1 MTMSPYA
8 QRRLS
13 SASPPESPTSAGPDD
28 TDGDVRPPKRLR
40 TRACLRCRRRKQR
53 CDHNRPCQNCA
64 RAGELCSADSSA
76 RLPGP
81 RPPPTTLSG
90 SEPFMTASAVLR
102 PPSRRAEDGDP
113 GPETSSGALSR
124 LADLAAIE
132 ARISHLEHSTLSPA
146 SAAQPLVATPQPSV
160 VAAAVHAST
169 ATSVPH
175 SLSLPAAALLGTF
188 AAPLLIRDH
197 HSAPAATVE
206 PEPDEPGLDLDR
218 ETHETLLRTYEAKVQ
233 WRYPFLR
240 LHRLRTGSHSSRR
253 RPWEP
258 GAAFFT
264 AMVYSISLL
273 VDKALAN
280 LGGTAAGLHD
290 EYYRLAVTRHLATVL
305 EQTDRLLHV
314 QAYLVLAM
322 HAVYSPSTERIITLA
337 SAAMRA
343 CVMAQLHCA
352 AAEPEPSDVA
362 ARVRIQMRRRV
373 FWCAYKLDRTVGATF
388 HLPCAVSDSHITVRL
403 YANVDDAD
411 LEQHCS
417 RATASI
423 GDGGELRGVD
433 RLTNVSAALHVV
445 YCRQIQ
451 SEILNFTLHRNHA
464 AHHSHDD
471 RWRLRVLDKL
481 DRWRVLWQR
490 YEQPGSS
497 TNTSGTSNWDWID
510 MVYSYSLGMLY
521 RPTKAS
527 VFDSAG
533 AWTVKASV
541 QALLIFRRFHRDTA
555 NTTELWLGLVTQFK
569 CGVALL
575 YTFFATPPALRPPVF
590 EHPDVPEAVRACSI
604 TLTLIG
610 ERWPQSRCLR
620 DTFDLLAREVPLTE
634 HAFAQHYST
643 SSTAGPMA
651 PSSTPARPRV
661 RDESRRALLE
671 LLVDLEH
678 IVVHRDTLRMIRE
691 MATEEFPVYHQDA
704 AVAAAAGSMSSV
716 PGGVD
721 SMAADGDGPGRGG
734 GGMATVSRAAARGS
748 AAHGATM
755 GGGGVVDRRTETQQP
770 RTQDQELE
778 VPEHFFQPATP
789 SGLYFDGLGLAD
801 ESLAETGIEYPTYL
815 DTFDFSDPF
824 RL

>member
-1 MTMSPYA
+1 
-8 QRRLS
+8 
-13 SASPPESPTSAGPDD
+13 
-28 TDGDVRPPKRLR
+28 
-40 TRACLRCRRRKQR
+40 
-53 CDHNRPCQNCA
+53 
-64 RAGELCSADSSA
+64 
-76 RLPGP
+76 
-81 RPPPTTLSG
+81 
-90 SEPFMTASAVLR
+90 MTASTALR
-102 PPSRRAEDGDP
+102 PSSRLADDVNPEP
-113 GPETSSGALSR
+113 GPGPSPSPLSR

-146 SAAQPLVATPQPSV
+146 SAAQAPVATPQPSV

-169 ATSVPH
+169 ATSVP
-175 SLSLPAAALLGTF
+175 LSRSTPAAALLGTF
-188 AAPLLIRDH
+188 AAPLLTRTD
-197 HSAPAATVE
+197 HSASAVAAELEV
-206 PEPDEPGLDLDR
+206 DEPALDLDR
-218 ETHETLLRTYEAKVQ
+218 ETHEALLRTYEAKVQ

-240 LHRLRTGSHSSRR
+240 LHHLRTGSHTSSSRSSSRR
-253 RPWEP
+253 RPREP

-273 VDKALAN
+273 VDKTLAN

-290 EYYRLAVTRHLATVL
+290 EYYRLAVTRHLAAVF
-305 EQTDRLLHV
+305 EQPDRLLHV

-362 ARVRIQMRRRV
+362 ARVHIQMRRRV

-403 YANVDDAD
+403 YANVDDPD

-417 RATASI
+417 RATTVGSAAGS
-423 GDGGELRGVD
+423 GGEVRGVD
-433 RLTNVSAALHVV
+433 RLTDVSAALHVV

-464 AHHSHDD
+464 AHHRHDD

-490 YEQPGSS
+490 YEQPGSG
-497 TNTSGTSNWDWID
+497 TNTSGTGNWDWID
-510 MVYSYSLGMLY
+510 MMYSYSLGMLY
-521 RPTKAS
+521 RPTKTS

-541 QALLIFRRFHRDTA
+541 QALLIFRRFQRDTA

-634 HAFAQHYST
+634 HAFARHYST
-643 SSTAGPMA
+643 SSSAAAGPMSA
-651 PSSTPARPRV
+651 ASTASRSQHPLPAAVPARPRV
-661 RDESRRALLE
+661 RDEARRALLE

-691 MATEEFPVYHQDA
+691 MATEEFPVYALDA
-704 AVAAAAGSMSSV
+704 TAGSAHPV
-716 PGGVD
+716 IPGDIGP
-721 SMAADGDGPGRGG
+721 MAADRDGLGGGG
-734 GGMATVSRAAARGS
+734 GGMATASRAAADGPG
-748 AAHGATM
+748 AHGATVGA
-755 GGGGVVDRRTETQQP
+755 GGSGAGDRRTEAQQA
-770 RTQDQELE
+770 RSQEQEHEL
-778 VPEHFFQPATP
+778 PEHFFQPATP

-801 ESLAETGIEYPTYL
+801 ESLAETAIEYPTYL